1 MRKTTVIAI
10 TLLVLVML
18 SVSFYFLVIS
28 KQSEQYVPSIQLS
41 GAEAPQFMLTDQFNN
56 KFDFSSTKGK
66 VTLIYFG
73 YTNCPDICPVVMS
86 KFAYVKNELGEESEK
101 VEMIMITTDPNT
113 DTPKILNEYI
123 KKYDERIIGVTGE
136 YEEME
141 QVWKKFKIPVQEKHD
156 GMNMAHF
163 SLIIVTDKNHSMKF
177 ALTPEMSEKEYLE
190 SVKSL
195 L

>member
-18 SVSFYFLVIS
+18 SASFYLVVIS

-41 GAEAPQFMLTDQFNN
+41 GTEAPQFMLTDQFNN

-86 KFAYVKNELGEESEK
+86 KFAYVKNELGDESEK

-113 DTPKILNEYI
+113 DTPEILNEYI
-123 KKYDERIIGVTGE
+123 KKYDERIHI
-136 YEEME
+136 
-141 QVWKKFKIPVQEKHD
+141 
-156 GMNMAHF
+156 
-163 SLIIVTDKNHSMKF
+163 IIVPYFLHQH
-177 ALTPEMSEKEYLE
+177 
-190 SVKSL
+190 
-195 L
+195 